1 LTGSERPVEEAEFV
15 FFAHAVADLADEE
28 RRFILTSDEITLLNP
43 NTRTCPIFRSRRDA
57 EITKAIYRRVPVLI
71 REGPPEKNPWGISF
85 MTMFHMTNDSGLF
98 RTRDQLESEGW
109 QLDRSIFHRGE
120 EIYLPLYE
128 DWMIHQYDHRTQSH
142 GNYTPTIEEL
152 KDPDWLPLPRY
163 WVPEM
168 IVREKRPATWQRS
181 WMFGFRNR
189 TRTTDSRT
197 VIFGV
202 LPAVGVGNPLP
213 LIFPEVP
220 VSQAAGLL
228 ANLNSLVLDYV
239 ARQKVGGLNLNFF
252 YLKQF
257 PVLPPITYESFDLR
271 VSAESLGN
279 WIRPRVLELVYTS
292 WNLKPFAEELGYRG
306 PPFTWDD
313 GRRFLLQCELDAA
326 YFHLYGINRDDV
338 DHIIDSFPIAKRK
351 DEQEFD
357 EYRTKRVILE
367 IYDKMEEAYDQAVP
381 HSTTGVS

>member
-1 LTGSERPVEEAEFV
+1 
-15 FFAHAVADLADEE
+15 
-28 RRFILTSDEITLLNP
+28 
-43 NTRTCPIFRSRRDA
+43 
-57 EITKAIYRRVPVLI
+57 
-71 REGPPEKNPWGISF
+71 
-85 MTMFHMTNDSGLF
+85 
-98 RTRDQLESEGW
+98 
-109 QLDRSIFHRGE
+109 
-120 EIYLPLYE
+120 
-128 DWMIHQYDHRTQSH
+128 
-142 GNYTPTIEEL
+142 
-152 KDPDWLPLPRY
+152 
-163 WVPEM
+163 
-168 IVREKRPATWQRS
+168 
-181 WMFGFRNR
+181 
-189 TRTTDSRT
+189 
-197 VIFGV
+197 
-202 LPAVGVGNPLP
+202 
-213 LIFPEVP
+213 
-220 VSQAAGLL
+220 
-228 ANLNSLVLDYV
+228 
-239 ARQKVGGLNLNFF
+239 
-252 YLKQF
+252 
-257 PVLPPITYESFDLR
+257 